1 MKALT
6 VLGYCMRGAAL
17 VPLIL
22 TMALSSAASADVP
35 PSERI
40 YARVQTWTCQGL
52 GVFQALYSPWGNDPH
67 VKWLSPDGSR
77 LDAVQIT
84 VISAE
89 ITLVLGGETYS
100 FAGPANPP
108 KREGQIRTV
117 CHVYG
122 ASGADSISGTA
133 VVGVIPK
140 AA

>member
-1 MKALT
+1 MKTST
-6 VLGYCMRGAAL
+6 VLGHCVRGAAL
-17 VPLIL
+17 VPIVA

-40 YARVQTWTCQGL
+40 YSRAQTWTCQGL

-77 LDAVQIT
+77 ADAVQIT

-89 ITLVLGGETYS
+89 ITLVLEGQTYS
-100 FAGPANPP
+100 FAGPTNPP
-108 KREGQIRTV
+108 RREGQIRTV

-122 ASGADSISGTA
+122 ESGADSISGTA
-133 VVGVIPK
+133 VVGILPK

>member
-1 MKALT
+1 MKT
-6 VLGYCMRGAAL
+6 TSVLGHCARGAAL
-17 VPLIL
+17 LPIVA
-22 TMALSSAASADVP
+22 TMTWGSAALADVP

-40 YARVQTWTCQGL
+40 YSRAQTWTCAGL

-77 LDAVQIT
+77 AGAVQIT

-89 ITLVLGGETYS
+89 ITLVLGGETYF
-100 FAGPANPP
+100 FAGPTNPP
-108 KREGQIRTV
+108 KREGQVRTV
-117 CHVYG
+117 CQVYG

-133 VVGVIPK
+133 VVGVVPK

>member
-1 MKALT
+1 MKAST
-6 VLGYCMRGAAL
+6 VLGHCLRGAAL
-17 VPLIL
+17 VPLIS
-22 TMALSSAASADVP
+22 TTALSSAASADVP

-40 YARVQTWTCQGL
+40 YSRAQTWTCAGL

-67 VKWLSPDGSR
+67 VKWLSPDGTR

-100 FAGPANPP
+100 FTGPTNPP
-108 KREGQIRTV
+108 KRAGQTRTV
-117 CHVYG
+117 CQVQG

-133 VVGVIPK
+133 VIGVIPK